1 MKSSPI
7 NLLWGA
13 FHLISDTMLVEII
26 LDENS
31 FVSLGLNSETMFSLA
46 LSLDKVSLYELD
58 DATAFKLSASKR
70 FPSTKELAT
79 KLNFVEF

>member
-13 FHLISDTMLVEII
+13 FPLISDTKLVEII

-58 DATAFKLSASKR
+58 DATAFK
-70 FPSTKELAT
+70 
-79 KLNFVEF
+79 